1 MAEYVVLV
9 DENDNEIGRA
19 EKLDAH
25 LKGQLHR
32 ALSVFLF
39 NEDGQM
45 LIQQRAF
52 SKYHSGG
59 LWSNACCSH
68 PRPGEPSLA
77 AAKRR
82 LWEEMG
88 IRCEMEK
95 AFDFIYKVS
104 LDNQLTE
111 YEFDHVFIGQFDG
124 DAHPNPEEAHSCKW
138 IDVDVLVRDVDE
150 HPENYTYWFKIVLS
164 RVIAVC
170 PTSRA

>member
-1 MAEYVVLV
+1 MVEYVVLV

-39 NEDGQM
+39 NTEGQM

-68 PRPGEPSLA
+68 PRPDELPLE

-88 IRCEMEK
+88 ISCEMEK

-111 YEFDHVFIGQFDG
+111 YEFDHVFIGQSDG
-124 DAHPNPEEAHSCKW
+124 DAHPNAEEAHDWKW
-138 IDVDVLVRDVDE
+138 IDIDALVRDIDD
-150 HPENYTYWFKIVLS
+150 HPENYTYWFKMVLDK
-164 RVIAVC
+164 VIAAC